1 MAGLTRSDCSER
13 VFALPDGRDMGA
25 ALYGVWKRVRKK
37 AELDGMRLHDLRHS
51 YASIAVSTGEGLH
64 TVAGLLGHA
73 ELETTM
79 GYAHLAE
86 APLAAAAGRVSG
98 RLTKAL
104 GSPTLDRPRKA
115 RKVRKRK
122 PVSPKPPEPVL
133 PPIDKNL
140 SEEERYW
147 ELHVRA
153 FRVGSLRL
161 KAFCAEH
168 GLGPERLHQALR
180 EHHERVKAERRRVR

>member
-1 MAGLTRSDCSER
+1 MS
-13 VFALPDGRDMGA
+13 A
-25 ALYGVWKRVRKK
+25 ALDLAWKRVRRK
-37 AELDGMRLHDLRHS
+37 ASLDGVRLHDLRHR
-51 YASIAVSTGEGLH
+51 YASVAVSTGEGLR

-98 RLTKAL
+98 RLAKAL
-104 GSPTLDRPRKA
+104 GSPALDRPRKA
-115 RKVRKRK
+115 RRVRKRR
-122 PVSPKPPEPVL
+122 PAFPNPPEPVL
-133 PPIDKNL
+133 PPIDECV

-147 ELHVRA
+147 ERHVRA
-153 FRVGSLRL
+153 FRAGRLRL
-161 KAFCAEH
+161 KAFCAQH
-168 GLGPERLHQALR
+168 GLDPARLHQALR